1 MGELMSGFPPH
12 PEQQVTLANWRT
24 APYCRW
30 AFQHVREVV
39 PSADIPNDPDS
50 IWRVETAPIDFTS
63 LQVPTDNGVLG
74 WREALDATETDGLVI
89 LYQGKVACEYYANDM
104 TPASPHIIMSVSK
117 SVLGL
122 VISILVDQGKLDPE
136 SLVSDIIPEIAETA
150 YRGATARHLLDM
162 RAGIE
167 FDEDYLATSGTI
179 IEYRKATNWNPLEP
193 GESASDLRS
202 FYRLLTSSDGPHE
215 GRFHY
220 VSPNSDLLGWIAE
233 RASGQRYADLASEV
247 LWQPLGAHRP
257 AYVTI
262 DRLGAPRA
270 AGGVCLTVPDLARLG
285 QLLVDGGARDDRQ
298 IVPEAW
304 IDDLIAG
311 GDADAWST
319 GDFMDFYRRA
329 PMRYRGQWYVQDG
342 DAPLLF
348 ALGVHGQNV
357 FVDRTNQIVIAKCS
371 SQAAPLDEGVNA
383 ITMQFAEAIRTF
395 LTR

>member
-50 IWRVETAPIDFTS
+50 IWRFESAPIDFTS

-179 IEYRKATNWNPLEP
+179 IDYRKATN
-193 GESASDLRS
+193 
-202 FYRLLTSSDGPHE
+202 
-215 GRFHY
+215 
-220 VSPNSDLLGWIAE
+220 
-233 RASGQRYADLASEV
+233 
-247 LWQPLGAHRP
+247 
-257 AYVTI
+257 
-262 DRLGAPRA
+262 
-270 AGGVCLTVPDLARLG
+270 
-285 QLLVDGGARDDRQ
+285 
-298 IVPEAW
+298 
-304 IDDLIAG
+304 
-311 GDADAWST
+311 
-319 GDFMDFYRRA
+319 
-329 PMRYRGQWYVQDG
+329 
-342 DAPLLF
+342 
-348 ALGVHGQNV
+348 
-357 FVDRTNQIVIAKCS
+357 
-371 SQAAPLDEGVNA
+371 
-383 ITMQFAEAIRTF
+383 
-395 LTR
+395 